1 MIYNL
6 LQLLKKVLNFLGGI
20 MNIQT
25 KKTISKKSSF
35 WGYRGNASTTF
46 YKLIKKERKKEDR
59 AISKQLIRKAVENEI

>member
-1 MIYNL
+1 
-6 LQLLKKVLNFLGGI
+6 

-46 YKLIKKERKKEDR
+46 YKLIKRLRRKELRTIGKK
-59 AISKQLIRKAVENEI
+59 LIRKAVENEI